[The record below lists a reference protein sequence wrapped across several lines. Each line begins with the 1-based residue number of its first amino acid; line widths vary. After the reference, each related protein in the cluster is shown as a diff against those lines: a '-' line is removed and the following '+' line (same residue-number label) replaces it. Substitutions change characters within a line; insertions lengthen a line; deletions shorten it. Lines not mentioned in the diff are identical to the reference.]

1 MTYRKIVLEVVEKD
15 KFFFSSF
22 SSLKN
27 FKPGEWIQ
35 QSRRGK
41 RYAYLFMDES
51 TNENN

>member
-15 KFFFSSF
+15 IYFSS

-35 QSRRGK
+35 QGRRGK
-41 RYAYLFMDES
+41 RYAYLFM
-51 TNENN
+51 NE